1 MGGGGRRRTT
11 WAKTAPTWG
20 GFRGMI
26 SKGFVEVVV
35 GEVAVGEVVVGEVM
49 GEVVM
54 DSTVSAER
62 ELYNFTPTSPH
73 HSFAIT
79 AVLLTSLAG
88 CCHQQVCHGSS
99 CWAARSAHP
108 ARILIA
114 LGIWID
120 SQFGNQIAQTEA

>member
-1 MGGGGRRRTT
+1 
-11 WAKTAPTWG
+11 
-20 GFRGMI
+20 MI

-35 GEVAVGEVVVGEVM
+35 GGVVVGEVVVGEVVV
-49 GEVVM
+49 GEVVVGEVVV

-62 ELYNFTPTSPH
+62 ELYNFPSTSPH

-79 AVLLTSLAG
+79 AVLLKSLAG
-88 CCHQQVCHGSS
+88 CCHQKVCHGSS

-114 LGIWID
+114 LGVWID
-120 SQFGNQIAQTEA
+120 SQFGNQIAQAEA

>member
-1 MGGGGRRRTT
+1 
-11 WAKTAPTWG
+11 
-20 GFRGMI
+20 MI
-26 SKGFVEVVV
+26 SKGFVEVAVGEVAVGEVAV

-79 AVLLTSLAG
+79 AVLWTSLAG

-114 LGIWID
+114 LGISID
-120 SQFGNQIAQTEA
+120 SQFSNQIAQTEA